1 MNGSAIIAPSSAVT
15 IPYNGS
21 MVPDPGS
28 DGTHMGRPAM
38 VSWRP
43 ILPAWV
49 SCMAILP
56 PWAWTRPAARRH
68 DGMNRSSE
76 MAVWRLL
83 EQPTGWATPTDP
95 SITTAIPPLAR
106 ASR

>member
-1 MNGSAIIAPSSAVT
+1 MKGSAIMAPSSAVT

-21 MVPDPGS
+21 IVISPGS
-28 DGTHMGRPAM
+28 EGTHIGRPAM

-56 PWAWTRPAARRH
+56 PWACTRSAARFH
-68 DGMNRSSE
+68 DGMNLSSE
-76 MAVWRLL
+76 IAVWRLL
-83 EQPTGWATPTDP
+83 EHPTGWATPTEP
-95 SITTAIPPLAR
+95 SITTAIPPLAL